1 MTASEHSPGAAEI
14 APELPANGIPF
25 AKMSGSGNDFV
36 MIDNRAGLL
45 PDTTLPHF
53 ARRVCRRGVGIGADG
68 VVTIEPLDPDQPEAD
83 FRWRY
88 LNADGS
94 DGALCGNG
102 AMCGARFA
110 VAAGIAPARCTF
122 QTPSGL
128 VEADVDPD
136 GPLVRI
142 SIADSGPLAATAM
155 LDIPGSPLHFHAIRI
170 GVPHAVAVVDD
181 ADAFADHA
189 TFAACGR
196 AVRYHP
202 HFQPDGT
209 NANIIHR
216 IAERTIR
223 MRTYERGVEAETLAC
238 GTGAVASAIVATQEL
253 GMTGPVTVLTSSGRP
268 LHVAFRWD
276 APTRCAR
283 EIQLTG
289 EARFI
294 ARGTLDP
301 EGWAD

>member
-1 MTASEHSPGAAEI
+1 VIAAEHAPGAAEI

-25 AKMSGSGNDFV
+25 ANMSGSGNDFV
-36 MIDNRAGLL
+36 MIDNRARLL
-45 PDTTLPHF
+45 PDTALPHF

-68 VVTIEPLDPDQPEAD
+68 VVTIEPLEPDQPVAD

-94 DGALCGNG
+94 DGDLCGNG

-142 SIADSGPLAATAM
+142 SIADSGPLAAPVM
-155 LDIPGSPLHFHAIRI
+155 LDIAGNPLHLHAIRV
-170 GVPHAVAVVDD
+170 GVPHAVAIVED

-196 AVRYHP
+196 AVRH
-202 HFQPDGT
+202 HSHLQPDGA
-209 NANIIHR
+209 NVNIIHR

-253 GMTGPVTVLTSSGRP
+253 GMIGPVTVFTSSGRP

-276 APTRCAR
+276 ETTRCGR
-283 EIQLTG
+283 EIQLAG